1 MKILFIYLFNLL
13 WLFTADK
20 PEAPLVTHEQ
30 EATVVVADSVTREM
44 ITDSV
49 INFSKKFIG
58 TPYRYG
64 AMNPGSGFDCSH
76 FVSYVHGNAGVTL
89 PTSSTALAT
98 QGEEIKF
105 EDIRKGDLMF
115 FKGRSLS
122 SPRVG
127 HVSLVIDVKPGSIKM
142 IHATHRGVIID
153 EYYNMKY
160 YQQRYLQARRISY

>member
-1 MKILFIYLFNLL
+1 MLFIYLFHLL
-13 WLFTADK
+13 WLLA
-20 PEAPLVTHEQ
+20 PEKTEQ
-30 EATVVVADSVTREM
+30 PIITSEPTPGPVVADSITREM

-153 EYYNMKY
+153 EYHNMKY

>member
-1 MKILFIYLFNLL
+1 MKMLFIYLFHLL
-13 WLFTADK
+13 WLLA
-20 PEAPLVTHEQ
+20 PEKTEQPIIASEPAPGT
-30 EATVVVADSVTREM
+30 VVADSVTREM

-153 EYYNMKY
+153 EYFNMKY